1 MFLQIMLAQNFQE
14 MYLKVILDRLEFV
27 PEFVSLGKN
36 DICKLSSLTFYML
49 LPVILHD
56 TDNKITVDWKIIR
69 RCLSSPVFR
78 TPEDAMA
85 KEKFPLDDHLLLA
98 NGCRSI
104 SDVKDSLVY
113 APHKRGFFFITDILH
128 GKNGY
133 SPHKETASYVQHL
146 YEMYATV
153 LLDTSL
159 KILTFMSS

>member
-85 KEKFPLDDHLLLA
+85 KEKFPLDGHLLLA